1 MIKKTMRVNPRD
13 NGGAPARH
21 GVVQVIDSATKV
33 AGLVQ
38 GIYQAGK
45 VIAPYVRPALATLA
59 AAA

>member
-1 MIKKTMRVNPRD
+1 MRVNPRD
-13 NGGAPARH
+13 NGGAPARF
-21 GVVQVIDSATKV
+21 GQVLDQATK
-33 AGLVQ
+33 AASLVN

>member
-1 MIKKTMRVNPRD
+1 MRVNPRD

-33 AGLVQ
+33 AGLVN
-38 GIYQAGK
+38 GIIQAGK

-59 AAA
+59 AVA